1 MGLKEW
7 LFGEETKPKS
17 KQPKETHDFQLL
29 STYKPVHYDWYGSIY
44 ENALVR
50 SAIETKA
57 RHISKLKVEMQGSAK
72 PKLKAR
78 LKHYPNSW
86 MTWPQFLAR
95 CSTILDCTNNLFILP
110 VRDEKTFETI
120 GFFPVL
126 PEKVKL
132 VEDTKGTLWVKY
144 TFANRQT
151 GAVKFSECAYL
162 VKHQYKS
169 DFFGEDN
176 KALKSTMDLIAVQES
191 SIRNAVE
198 NSNNYRF
205 IAQVSNFTDPEDL
218 ADERKR
224 FTEYNL
230 RGEDT
235 DGVLLF
241 PNTYTDVKE
250 VNSNYYSVDA
260 QQMSFIKSNV
270 FDYFGIGEKV
280 IQGTATSSEL
290 DAAFNSFV
298 EPFAI
303 ALSEAMSRAIYTDD
317 ERSYGNHV
325 YVNAN
330 RLQYMSIS
338 EKVSMAQQLGD
349 RGILTINEIREL
361 FNYTPLEDGDVAV
374 IRGEY
379 YTLDEKLGQPQT
391 EPTEAENEGESE
403 NEQDGQSA

>member
-7 LFGEETKPKS
+7 LFGEESKPKS

-260 QQMSFIKSNV
+260 QQMEFIKSNV

-280 IQGTATSSEL
+280 IQGTATSAEL

-403 NEQDGQSA
+403 DEQN